1 MNIPEMMQYLSY
13 LFMAIGVMAF
23 IVSVITQ
30 VIKSWPGLGS
40 LPTSA
45 VVIVLSLVLCPAAF
59 VAMMAWQGHPIEWYM
74 VFACMIAAFVVALVS
89 MDGWERL
96 KEIWERTGYTDK
108 DKRLLRHRNSDKA
121 GPGEILGGFCMS

>member
-1 MNIPEMMQYLSY
+1 MNIPEMMQLLTYL
-13 LFMAIGVMAF
+13 LIAIGVMAF
-23 IVSVITQ
+23 VVSVITQ
-30 VIKSWPGLGS
+30 VIKSWPGLDK

-59 VAMMAWQGHPIEWYM
+59 VAMMAWQGMPIEWYM

-96 KEIWERTGYTDK
+96 REIWERTGYRDK
-108 DKRLLRHRNSDKA
+108 GKS
-121 GPGEILGGFCMS
+121 

>member
-1 MNIPEMMQYLSY
+1 MNVPEMMQLFTYL
-13 LFMAIGVMAF
+13 LIAIGVMAF

-30 VIKSWPGLGS
+30 VIKSWPGLSGI
-40 LPTSA
+40 PTSA

-59 VAMMAWQGHPIEWYM
+59 VALMAWQRQPIQWYM

-96 KEIWERTGYTDK
+96 KEIWERTGYK
-108 DKRLLRHRNSDKA
+108 DKR
-121 GPGEILGGFCMS
+121 